1 MNWRIQGRSSSQLC
15 SLYSSALFF
24 YLFISVLQAPFFF
37 FSRKDKVGVGG
48 GEELKDAVPLGLSVG
63 SATSTFA
70 SDLYLLPP
78 LKIGFSS
85 RFYGIDM
92 FRAGGSHS
100 TRNTHLL

>member
-24 YLFISVLQAPFFF
+24 YLFISVLQAPFFL
-37 FSRKDKVGVGG
+37 RKDKVGGG
-48 GEELKDAVPLGLSVG
+48 GGLKDAVPLGLSVG
-63 SATSTFA
+63 SATSTFT

-92 FRAGGSHS
+92 FRVVGRLSTGSI
-100 TRNTHLL
+100 HLF